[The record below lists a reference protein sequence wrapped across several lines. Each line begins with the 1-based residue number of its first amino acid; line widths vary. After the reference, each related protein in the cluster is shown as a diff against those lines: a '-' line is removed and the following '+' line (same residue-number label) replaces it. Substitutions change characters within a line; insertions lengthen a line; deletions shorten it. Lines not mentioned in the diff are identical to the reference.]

1 MILNNFNEKISA
13 LKHAPKAI
21 DINDINSKFEK
32 YFNLLV
38 EENGKYNL
46 TAITEKEEV
55 YLKHF
60 YDSLYILNYFCLDKL
75 NILDIGSGAGFPGIP
90 LAIIC
95 KNSTFYLCE
104 PTTKRANFLQ
114 MVIDSLGLKNVK
126 VINKRAEELDKNYRE
141 FFDVVTSRAV
151 SALNIILELSVPFV
165 KVNSWFIPFKGNTGK
180 EEIQNAKNA
189 IKALK
194 VTLERVEEYEID
206 ENLCRTLI
214 FFKKSAKTAHKYPR
228 NYSLIKSKTL

>member
-1 MILNNFNEKISA
+1 
-13 LKHAPKAI
+13 
-21 DINDINSKFEK
+21 
-32 YFNLLV
+32 
-38 EENGKYNL
+38 
-46 TAITEKEEV
+46 
-55 YLKHF
+55 
-60 YDSLYILNYFCLDKL
+60 
-75 NILDIGSGAGFPGIP
+75 
-90 LAIIC
+90 
-95 KNSTFYLCE
+95 
-104 PTTKRANFLQ
+104 
-114 MVIDSLGLKNVK
+114 MVVDSLGLKNVK

-189 IKALK
+189 IKTLK

-214 FFKKSAKTAHKYPR
+214 FFKKNAKTAHKYPR